1 MITALIISM
10 LFGGGSTAMLGYI
23 ANAQDSVKI
32 VMVKDERRKQALSTL
47 KTMKKRT
54 NARNKEVRRATKN
67 LNKALDQDNISAS
80 DIDAIWGE
88 YFAEI
93 DQYDNDMLDLR
104 FELKDHISREEWK
117 EIFPVPEKK
126 T

>member
-47 KTMKKRT
+47 KAMKKRT

-67 LNKALDQDNISAS
+67 LNKALDQDNINAA
-80 DIDAIWGE
+80 DIDAIWDV

>member
-32 VMVKDERRKQALSTL
+32 IMVKDERRKQALSTL
-47 KTMKKRT
+47 KAMKKRT

-67 LNKALDQDNISAS
+67 LNKALDQDNINAA
-80 DIDAIWGE
+80 DIDAIWDV

>member
-1 MITALIISM
+1 
-10 LFGGGSTAMLGYI
+10 MLGYI
-23 ANAQDSVKI
+23 ADAQDSVKI
-32 VMVKDERRKQALSTL
+32 VMVKDERRKGALSTL
-47 KTMKKRT
+47 KAMKKRT

-93 DQYDNDMLDLR
+93 DQYDSDMLDLR
-104 FELKDHISREEWK
+104 FELKDHISREEW
-117 EIFPVPEKK
+117 ETIFPKPE
-126 T
+126 

>member
-32 VMVKDERRKQALSTL
+32 IMVKDGRRKQALSTL
-47 KTMKKRT
+47 KAMKKRT

-67 LNKALDQDNISAS
+67 LNKALDQDNINAA
-80 DIDAIWGE
+80 DIDAIWDV

>member
-1 MITALIISM
+1 
-10 LFGGGSTAMLGYI
+10 MLGYI

-47 KTMKKRT
+47 KAMKKRT

-67 LNKALDQDNISAS
+67 LNKALDQDNINAA
-80 DIDAIWGE
+80 DIDAIWDV